1 MKVATGLAIGKSAL
15 PELAA
20 QAVTMAMEKAEITQ
34 PTSVLLF
41 LTSEFAADPQS
52 AIKAAA
58 KAASCTQIIGCS
70 ATGIFTEEDWVID
83 SPAAAAMVFTKLNF
97 SHPKAGEKNNDLLLT
112 LTAPN
117 AINTTWLNPTGFNP
131 TGFNP
136 DVLKQANGRFGG
148 VSGDAIGHGPFSVWQ
163 NGKGTTQGYCEVAFN
178 NTVMAVAA
186 SHGLKIISSPRKVTA
201 AEGNDLLKVASQP
214 ALATLTSAWQKH
226 AKTTDTPPYHQLM
239 AVYAS
244 KSSQLERGEYSLA
257 SIIIENAD
265 EDSVTLT
272 KSLQVGDWLSWAIR
286 DVDAAQV
293 DIVKTAGELKQ
304 QLGTEPAF
312 ALLFSCLG
320 RGPYFYN
327 GTDQDLALL
336 KTLFPKLPIIG
347 FYGNGEIA
355 PINGIN
361 ELLQYSAV
369 LGLFAESNVAHLK
382 STEKSNEQS
391 KAR

>member
-20 QAVTMAMEKAEITQ
+20 QAVEMAMEKVAITQ
-34 PTSVLLF
+34 PSSVLLF

-83 SPAAAAMVFTKLNF
+83 SPAAAAMVFSELNF
-97 SHPKAGEKNNDLLLT
+97 SHPKPEDTNNHFLLT

-117 AINTTWLNPTGFNP
+117 AINTTWLNSVGSN
-131 TGFNP
+131 
-136 DVLKQANGRFGG
+136 QAALNNKRARFGG

-163 NGKGTTQGYCEVAFN
+163 NGKGTTQGYCEVTLN
-178 NTVMAVAA
+178 NTAMAVAA
-186 SHGLKIISSPRKVTA
+186 SHGLKIISSPRKITA
-201 AEGNDLLKVASQP
+201 MKGNDLLQLASQP
-214 ALATLTSAWQKH
+214 ALATLSSAWQKYG
-226 AKTTDTPPYHQLM
+226 KTTDTPPYHQLM
-239 AVYAS
+239 AVYANKAS
-244 KSSQLERGEYSLA
+244 ALERGEYSLA

-265 EDSVTLT
+265 EASVMLT
-272 KSLQVGDWLSWAIR
+272 KSLQVGEWLSWAIR

-304 QLGTEPAF
+304 QLGTEPEF
-312 ALLFSCLG
+312 AMLFSCLG

-327 GTDQDLALL
+327 GQDQDLALL
-336 KTLFPKLPIIG
+336 KTLFPKLPMIG

-355 PINGIN
+355 PINGTN

-369 LGLFAESNVAHLK
+369 LGLFAESNVAYL
-382 STEKSNEQS
+382 
-391 KAR
+391 

>member
-20 QAVTMAMEKAEITQ
+20 QAVEMAMEKAEITQ
-34 PTSVLLF
+34 PSSVLLF

-83 SPAAAAMVFTKLNF
+83 SPAVAAMVFSALNF
-97 SHPKAGEKNNDLLLT
+97 SHPMPEATNSNFLLT

-117 AINTTWLNPTGFNP
+117 AINTTWLNSAGVNSTGSN
-131 TGFNP
+131 
-136 DVLKQANGRFGG
+136 QAGLNNKYARFGG

-163 NGKGTTQGYCEVAFN
+163 NGKGTTQGYCEVMLN
-178 NTVMAVAA
+178 STTMAVAA
-186 SHGLKIISSPRKVTA
+186 SHGLKIISSPRKITA
-201 AEGNDLLKVASQP
+201 MKGHDLLKLANQP
-214 ALATLTSAWQKH
+214 ALATLSSAWKKH

-239 AVYAS
+239 AVYANKAS
-244 KSSQLERGEYSLA
+244 ALERGEYSLA
-257 SIIIENAD
+257 SIIIENVD
-265 EDSVTLT
+265 EASVTLT
-272 KSLQVGDWLSWAIR
+272 KSLQVGEWLSWAIR

-293 DIVKTAGELKQ
+293 DIVKTAGELRQ
-304 QLGTEPAF
+304 QLGIEPEF
-312 ALLFSCLG
+312 AMLFSCLG

-327 GTDQDLALL
+327 GQDQDLALL

-355 PINGIN
+355 PINGTN

-369 LGLFAESNVAHLK
+369 LGLFAESNVAYL
-382 STEKSNEQS
+382 
-391 KAR
+391 

>member
-1 MKVATGLAIGKSAL
+1 LKVATGLALGKSAL

-20 QAVTMAMEKAEITQ
+20 QAVTMAMEKADITQ
-34 PTSVLLF
+34 PSSVLLF

-58 KAASCTQIIGCS
+58 KAASCTQFIGCS

-83 SPAAAAMVFTKLNF
+83 SPAAAAMVFTNLNF
-97 SHPKAGEKNNDLLLT
+97 SHPKAEETQKNGDFLLT

-117 AINTTWLNPTGFNP
+117 AINTTWLNSSG
-131 TGFNP
+131 
-136 DVLKQANGRFGG
+136 ARFGG

-163 NGKGTTQGYCEVAFN
+163 NGKGTTQGYCEVALN
-178 NTVMAVAA
+178 NTNMAVAA
-186 SHGLKIISSPRKVTA
+186 SHGLKIIASPRKITA
-201 AEGNDLLKVASQP
+201 VHGNDLLTVANLS
-214 ALATLTSAWQKH
+214 ALNTLTSAWQKH
-226 AKTTDTPPYHQLM
+226 AKTNDAPPYHQLM

-244 KSSQLERGEYSLA
+244 KASALERGEYSVA
-257 SIIIENAD
+257 SIIIENAS
-265 EDSVTLT
+265 EASVTLT

-304 QLGTEPAF
+304 QLGTEPEF

-327 GTDQDLALL
+327 GQDQDLALL

-355 PINGIN
+355 PINGTN

-369 LGLFAESNVAHLK
+369 LGLFAESNVISL
-382 STEKSNEQS
+382 
-391 KAR
+391 

>member
-20 QAVTMAMEKAEITQ
+20 QAVEKAMEKAEITQ
-34 PTSVLLF
+34 PSSVLLF

-83 SPAAAAMVFTKLNF
+83 SPAVAAMVFSELNF
-97 SHPKAGEKNNDLLLT
+97 SHPKPEDTNNHFLLT

-117 AINTTWLNPTGFNP
+117 AINTTWLNSTGLNSA
-131 TGFNP
+131 GLNS
-136 DVLKQANGRFGG
+136 VGSNQATLNNKRARFGG

-163 NGKGTTQGYCEVAFN
+163 NGKGTTQGYCEVTLN
-178 NTVMAVAA
+178 NTAMAVAA
-186 SHGLKIISSPRKVTA
+186 SHGLKIISSPRKITA
-201 AEGNDLLKVASQP
+201 MKGNDLLKLANQP
-214 ALATLTSAWQKH
+214 ALATLSSAWQKY

-239 AVYAS
+239 AVYANKAS
-244 KSSQLERGEYSLA
+244 ALEHGEYSLA
-257 SIIIENAD
+257 SIIIENTD
-265 EDSVTLT
+265 EASVTLT
-272 KSLQVGDWLSWAIR
+272 KSLQVGEWLSWAIR

-304 QLGTEPAF
+304 QLGTEPEF
-312 ALLFSCLG
+312 AMLFSCLG

-327 GTDQDLALL
+327 GQDQDLALL

-355 PINGIN
+355 PINGTN

-369 LGLFAESNVAHLK
+369 LGLFAQSNVTYL
-382 STEKSNEQS
+382 
-391 KAR
+391 

>member
-15 PELAA
+15 PKLAA
-20 QAVTMAMEKAEITQ
+20 QAVEMAMEKAEITQ
-34 PTSVLLF
+34 PSSVLLF

-83 SPAAAAMVFTKLNF
+83 SPAAAAMVFSELNF
-97 SHPKAGEKNNDLLLT
+97 SHPKPEDTNSNFLLT

-117 AINTTWLNPTGFNP
+117 AINTTWLNSGGLNSVES
-131 TGFNP
+131 NQSA
-136 DVLKQANGRFGG
+136 LNNKRARFGG

-163 NGKGTTQGYCEVAFN
+163 NGKGTTQGYCEVTLN
-178 NTVMAVAA
+178 NTAMAVAA
-186 SHGLKIISSPRKVTA
+186 SHGLKIISSPRKITA
-201 AEGNDLLKVASQP
+201 MKGNDLLKLASQP
-214 ALATLTSAWQKH
+214 ALATLFSAWQKH

-239 AVYAS
+239 AVYANKAS
-244 KSSQLERGEYSLA
+244 ALERGEYNLA

-265 EDSVTLT
+265 EASVTLT
-272 KSLQVGDWLSWAIR
+272 KSLQVGEWLSWAIR

-293 DIVKTAGELKQ
+293 DIVKIAGELKQ
-304 QLGTEPAF
+304 QLSTEAEF
-312 ALLFSCLG
+312 AMLFSCLG

-327 GTDQDLALL
+327 GQDQDLALL

-355 PINGIN
+355 PINGTN

-369 LGLFAESNVAHLK
+369 LGLFAESNVAYL
-382 STEKSNEQS
+382 
-391 KAR
+391 

>member
-1 MKVATGLAIGKSAL
+1 MATGLAIGKSAT

-20 QAVTMAMEKAEITQ
+20 QAVAMAMQKAEIAQ
-34 PTSVLLF
+34 PSSVLLF

-58 KAASCTQIIGCS
+58 KAASCTQVIGCS

-83 SPAAAAMVFTKLNF
+83 SPAAAAMVFTNLNF
-97 SHPKAGEKNNDLLLT
+97 SQPPAETTSQQNQLLLT

-117 AINTTWLNPTGFNP
+117 AINTTWLNPDGLNQP
-131 TGFNP
+131 A
-136 DVLKQANGRFGG
+136 LRFGG

-163 NGKGTTQGYCEVAFN
+163 NGKGTTQGYCELALN
-178 NTVMAVAA
+178 NTAMAVAA
-186 SHGLKIISSPRKVTA
+186 SHGLKIISSPRKITA
-201 AEGNDLLKVASQP
+201 AQGNDLLSVANLP
-214 ALATLTSAWQKH
+214 ALNTLTSAWQKH
-226 AKTTDTPPYHQLM
+226 AKTSDAPPYHQLM

-244 KSSQLERGEYSLA
+244 KASALERGDYNLA
-257 SIIIENAD
+257 SIIIENAN
-265 EDSVTLT
+265 EASLTLT

-304 QLGTEPAF
+304 QLGTEPEF
-312 ALLFSCLG
+312 AMLFSCLG

-327 GTDQDLALL
+327 GQDQDLALL

-355 PINGIN
+355 PINGVN

-369 LGLFAESNVAHLK
+369 LGLFAESNVAQLK
-382 STEKSNEQS
+382 VAE
-391 KAR
+391 R

>member
-1 MKVATGLAIGKSAL
+1 MKVATGLAIGKNAL

-20 QAVTMAMEKAEITQ
+20 QAVEMAIQKAGITR
-34 PTSVLLF
+34 PSSVLLF

-83 SPAAAAMVFTKLNF
+83 SPAAAAMVFSGLNF
-97 SHPKAGEKNNDLLLT
+97 SHPKEGIQRDGDLLLT

-117 AINTTWLNPTGFNP
+117 AINTTWLNSTGLNS
-131 TGFNP
+131 TG
-136 DVLKQANGRFGG
+136 LNGSGARFGG
-148 VSGDAIGHGPFSVWQ
+148 VSGDAIGHGPFSVWK
-163 NGKGTTQGYCEVAFN
+163 NGKGTTQGYCEVALY
-178 NTVMAVAA
+178 NTNMAVAA
-186 SHGLKIISSPRKVTA
+186 SHGLKIISSPRKISA
-201 AEGNDLLKVASQP
+201 CLGNDLLKLAHLP
-214 ALATLTSAWQKH
+214 ALNTLKSAWQKH
-226 AKTTDTPPYHQLM
+226 AKTTVAPPYHQLM

-244 KSSQLERGEYSLA
+244 KASALERGEYNLA
-257 SIIIENAD
+257 SIIIENTDAA
-265 EDSVTLT
+265 SLTLT
-272 KSLQVGDWLSWAIR
+272 KSLQVGDWLCWAIR

-293 DIVKTAGELKQ
+293 DIVKTAGTLKQ

-327 GTDQDLALL
+327 GVDQDLALL

-355 PINGIN
+355 PMNGVN

-382 STEKSNEQS
+382 VAE
-391 KAR
+391 R

>member
-20 QAVTMAMEKAEITQ
+20 QAVEMAMEKVAITQ
-34 PTSVLLF
+34 PSSVLLF

-70 ATGIFTEEDWVID
+70 ATGIFTEADWVID
-83 SPAAAAMVFTKLNF
+83 SPAAAAMVFSELNF
-97 SHPKAGEKNNDLLLT
+97 SHPKPEDANNNFLLT

-117 AINTTWLNPTGFNP
+117 AINTTWLNSVGSNQTELN
-131 TGFNP
+131 N
-136 DVLKQANGRFGG
+136 KRARFGG

-163 NGKGTTQGYCEVAFN
+163 NSKGTTQGYCEVTLN
-178 NTVMAVAA
+178 NTAMAVSA
-186 SHGLKIISSPRKVTA
+186 SHGLKIISSPRKITA
-201 AEGNDLLKVASQP
+201 IKGNDLLKLANQP
-214 ALATLTSAWQKH
+214 ALATLTSAWQKY

-239 AVYAS
+239 AVYANKAS
-244 KSSQLERGEYSLA
+244 ALERGEYSLA

-265 EDSVTLT
+265 EASVMLT
-272 KSLQVGDWLSWAIR
+272 KSLQVGEWLSWAIR

-304 QLGTEPAF
+304 QLGVEPEF
-312 ALLFSCLG
+312 AMLFSCLG

-327 GTDQDLALL
+327 GQDQDLALL
-336 KTLFPKLPIIG
+336 KTLFPKLPMIG

-355 PINGIN
+355 PINGTN

-369 LGLFAESNVAHLK
+369 LGLFAESNVAYL
-382 STEKSNEQS
+382 
-391 KAR
+391 

>member
-1 MKVATGLAIGKSAL
+1 MKVATGLAIGKSAT

-20 QAVTMAMEKAEITQ
+20 QAVAMAMQKAEITQ
-34 PTSVLLF
+34 PSSVLLF

-58 KAASCTQIIGCS
+58 KAASCTQVIGCS

-83 SPAAAAMVFTKLNF
+83 SPAAAAMVFSALNF
-97 SHPKAGEKNNDLLLT
+97 SQPSAETRLQQNKLLLT

-117 AINTTWLNPTGFNP
+117 AINTTWLNPDGLNQP
-131 TGFNP
+131 A
-136 DVLKQANGRFGG
+136 LRFGG

-163 NGKGTTQGYCEVAFN
+163 NGKGTTQGYCEVALN
-178 NTVMAVAA
+178 NTVMVVAA
-186 SHGLKIISSPRKVTA
+186 SHGLKIISSPRKITA
-201 AEGNDLLKVASQP
+201 MKGNDLLRLASQP
-214 ALATLTSAWQKH
+214 ALATLSTAWQKH
-226 AKTTDTPPYHQLM
+226 AKTTDAPPYHQLM
-239 AVYAS
+239 AVYANKAS
-244 KSSQLERGEYSLA
+244 ALERGDYNLA
-257 SIIIENAD
+257 SIIIENTEAA
-265 EDSVTLT
+265 SVTLT

-304 QLGTEPAF
+304 QLGTEPEF
-312 ALLFSCLG
+312 AMLFSCLG

-327 GTDQDLALL
+327 GQDQDLALL

-369 LGLFAESNVAHLK
+369 LGLFAESNVAQLK
-382 STEKSNEQS
+382 VAE
-391 KAR
+391 R